1 MGKGGDPLVYPYH
14 DYLLQAFVES
24 WYKTSPE
31 ELLTWYAEGT
41 LEGHLGCGKGL
52 VEQLFPDAQ
61 AFIEDLERWWKL
73 FCGLAV
79 AKRIQAPP
87 ILSISKRA
95 YGYDHREAQLKPFYS
110 RKYNELKA
118 RLLKGQA

>member
-1 MGKGGDPLVYPYH
+1 MVMAIFQRPTVRRLPTQSQRY
-14 DYLLQAFVES
+14 S
-24 WYKTSPE
+24 
-31 ELLTWYAEGT
+31 
-41 LEGHLGCGKGL
+41 LGCEKGL

-110 RKYNELKA
+110 RKYKELKA